1 MPNIKDQTRP
11 IQGQGRVVTAD
22 TTIMLAL
29 NNIRM
34 TFLLMR
40 DTREPINVQQNV
52 MRL

>member
-1 MPNIKDQTRP
+1 VPNIKDQTRP
-11 IQGQGRVVTAD
+11 IQERVVTAV

-29 NNIRM
+29 NNIRL

-40 DTREPINVQQNV
+40 DTHELITVQQNV